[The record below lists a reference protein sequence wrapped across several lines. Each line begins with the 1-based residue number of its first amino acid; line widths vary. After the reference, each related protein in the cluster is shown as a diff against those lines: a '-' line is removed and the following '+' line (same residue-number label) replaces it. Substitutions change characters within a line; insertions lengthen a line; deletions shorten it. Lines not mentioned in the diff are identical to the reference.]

1 MELDAARVLN
11 FTFGKQKMRA
21 ELSNNLV
28 KIRRY
33 RADDVPLLFEAARE
47 STNEMLVWLS
57 WCHPNYTIE
66 ESRSFV
72 LSSETAWNE
81 KIRFGFAVFDVKSDL
96 FLGGV
101 GLNQINRNH
110 NFANLGYWVRS
121 SQTGRGI
128 ATAATL
134 LAAKFGFAD
143 LGLNRIEILTATGN
157 LASRRVAEKAG
168 AIKEGIL
175 RNRLLL
181 HDRPQDAVMYSL
193 IAADINI

>member
-1 MELDAARVLN
+1 
-11 FTFGKQKMRA
+11 MRT
-21 ELSNNLV
+21 ELSNDAV

-33 RADDVPLLFEAARE
+33 CADDIPSLFEAARE
-47 STNEMLVWLS
+47 STKEMLAWLS
-57 WCHPNYTIE
+57 WCHPNYTVE

-81 KIRFGFAVFDVKSDL
+81 KTRFAFAVFDVSSGL

-121 SQTGRGI
+121 SQTGRGV

-134 LAAKFGFAD
+134 LAAEFGFED

-157 LASRRVAEKAG
+157 AASGRVAENAG
-168 AIKEGIL
+168 AKREGIL

-181 HDRPQDAVMYSL
+181 HNSPHDAVIYSL
-193 IAADINI
+193 ISDNKNI